1 MKAHTPLSPCHIFP
15 EHEPKKHLF
24 LQWDVNG
31 TEKSAWTELEPPFQ
45 ISANSLNISIGQS
58 LPWAKH
64 DLQKASVKH
73 ISKFLWNNYNLTH
86 YQLLI

>member
-15 EHEPKKHLF
+15 EHGPKRHLF
-24 LQWDVNG
+24 LPWDVNG

-45 ISANSLNISIGQS
+45 ISANSLNVSTVQS
-58 LPWAKH
+58 LPWAKP

-73 ISKFLWNNYNLTH
+73 INEFLWNNYNLTH